1 MIRTV
6 LAVAA
11 SVLLVAACSKESTPP
26 AAPAGAP
33 APAAAPAPGGAKA
46 SIDNPKSLYTLA
58 SSATPVKAGQT
69 GKLTLAVQPKEGAHV
84 KGETP
89 FRTKLSAT
97 GPVELS
103 KTELGY
109 ADNARI
115 EHEGPV
121 FEVPFQA
128 KAAGSGS
135 IEADMAF
142 FVCTAEACV
151 RTTEL
156 VQVPV
161 TVTE

>member
-1 MIRTV
+1 MFRTV

-11 SVLLVAACSKESTPP
+11 SALVVVACSKESGQPAP
-26 AAPAGAP
+26 AAPAP
-33 APAAAPAPGGAKA
+33 SAAAPAGAKA

-58 SSATPVKAGQT
+58 SSATPVKKGET
-69 GKLTLAVQPKEGAHV
+69 GKLVLAVQPKEGAHV

-89 FRTKLSAT
+89 FKTKLSTTA
-97 GPVELS
+97 PVELS
-103 KTELGY
+103 KTELAY

-121 FEVPFQA
+121 FEIPFVA
-128 KAAGSGS
+128 KAAGTGN